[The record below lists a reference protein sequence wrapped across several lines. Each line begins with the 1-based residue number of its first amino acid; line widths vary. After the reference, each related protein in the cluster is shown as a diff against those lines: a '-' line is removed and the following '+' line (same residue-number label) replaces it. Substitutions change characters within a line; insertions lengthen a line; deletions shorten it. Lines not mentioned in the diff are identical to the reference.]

1 VYGDASF
8 RTNEGRS
15 TITTNEEAYEEDV
28 YEDDQQTQT
37 FKSVSENN
45 APPASSSAGVSVSF
59 SNSFP
64 ETISLFWQGNNDDVV
79 KIGDIEAFSQIDVT
93 TFYGHTF
100 FATYQGRTEKLQA
113 SKVIMRSKSSY
124 AFEPTEKKVT
134 KNPHVKFLKSR
145 TTAMSA
151 KFRCFVP
158 STVHIWYD
166 NGLGGSFQGSLTLG
180 KEYTINT
187 YEGHVFFFTE
197 GDDKT
202 KEYARFVM
210 DKDQVRVTMGTVAIS
225 CLYLMLKNVKV
236 KDKKTKPNLK
246 KAVPLKKPPQ

>member
-1 VYGDASF
+1 M
-8 RTNEGRS
+8 
-15 TITTNEEAYEEDV
+15 
-28 YEDDQQTQT
+28 YEDDVAHVTT
-37 FKSVSENN
+37 NR
-45 APPASSSAGVSVSF
+45 ASPEASTDRVSVTF
-59 SNSFP
+59 INKFAEP
-64 ETISLFWQGNNDDVV
+64 ITLYWQGDIAGKDKVEM
-79 KIGDIEAFSQIDVT
+79 GDIEPFSESAVD

-100 FATYQGRTEKLQA
+100 FATLKGKTEKIQTN
-113 SKVIMRSKSSY
+113 KVIIKSRTVYS
-124 AFEPTEKKVT
+124 FEPNENVVT
-134 KNPHVKFLKSR
+134 KNPHVKFLNSK

-202 KEYARFVM
+202 KEYARFSM
-210 DKDQVRVTMGTVAIS
+210 DKNQVTYLVTDPERPPPNS
-225 CLYLMLKNVKV
+225 YLVQQAKEEAFTAEYLNRTGNKV
-236 KDKKTKPNLK
+236 NALLTIFLIDDWIIC
-246 KAVPLKKPPQ
+246 

>member
-1 VYGDASF
+1 MYGDASY

-15 TITTNEEAYEEDV
+15 TIATNEESYEEDV

-37 FKSVSENN
+37 FKSE
-45 APPASSSAGVSVSF
+45 PASSAGVSVTF
-59 SNSFP
+59 GNSFP
-64 ETISLFWQGNNDDVV
+64 ETISLFWQGDNNEVV
-79 KIGDIEAFSQIDVT
+79 QIGDIEAFSRIDVT

-124 AFEPTEKKVT
+124 TFEPTEKKVT
-134 KNPHVKFLKSR
+134 KNPHVKFLNSR

-151 KFRCFVP
+151 KFRCFVT

-210 DKDQVRVTMGTVAIS
+210 DKDQVSVWLARELYVCISYVYMGYGLLATASYVYV
-225 CLYLMLKNVKV
+225 CV
-236 KDKKTKPNLK
+236 
-246 KAVPLKKPPQ
+246 

>member
-1 VYGDASF
+1 MDYEADIDLYGDASF

-15 TITTNEEAYEEDV
+15 TITTNEEAYEEAA

-225 CLYLMLKNVKV
+225 CLYLMLVGTV
-236 KDKKTKPNLK
+236 
-246 KAVPLKKPPQ
+246 